1 MWCGALWQWPE
12 CVSLIMFRALVSRR
26 LMSTAAAG
34 KVGFV
39 GLGNMGR
46 SMAENL
52 LKKGHAVV
60 VFDGTS

>member
-1 MWCGALWQWPE
+1 M
-12 CVSLIMFRALVSRR
+12 
-26 LMSTAAAG
+26 MSTAAAG